1 MPITP
6 SNLRT
11 TRLWRELHARL
22 AQPRRLI
29 VAALVGVAAICGID
43 AARPPSV
50 ASRQVWVA
58 ARDLSGGQPL
68 GPTDLRLERMPAIE
82 VPSGALP
89 PGGSLTGRLLAAPV
103 RRGEP
108 ITDVRLLSPT
118 LLSAL
123 DQPGLV
129 AVPVRVA
136 DGPATLA
143 VVRAGDRV
151 NVIAA
156 SDPSTGEESTGAAVV
171 HDVRVLAI
179 PSQMDPSAIDAG
191 DGDGGSGSGSGSGS
205 VLIVAAT
212 PHQAAAL
219 AQAAATSRLSVAV
232 RRPA

>member
-1 MPITP
+1 MPVTP
-6 SNLRT
+6 PNLRT

-29 VAALVGVAAICGID
+29 VAGLVGVAVICGID
-43 AARPPSV
+43 AARPPLV

-58 ARDLSGGQPL
+58 SRDLSGGEPL
-68 GPTDLRLERMPAIE
+68 GAADVRLERMPLTDL
-82 VPSGALP
+82 PSGALP
-89 PGGSLTGRLLAAPV
+89 PERSLTGRLLAAPV

-123 DQPGLV
+123 DQPDLV

-136 DGPATLA
+136 DGPAALA

-156 SDPSTGEESTGAAVV
+156 TDPGTGEQGAGSAVV

-179 PSQMDPSAIDAG
+179 PSRMDPTAIDSS
-191 DGDGGSGSGSGSGS
+191 DGGS

-212 PHQAAAL
+212 PHQAAVL
-219 AQAAATSRLSVAV
+219 AQAAATSRLSIAV